1 MDEYE
6 ITFLIIGL
14 ILGMLLMSV
23 IVTAFRPPQSHY
35 AEGNAEW
42 FCEHIDS
49 TADYK
54 LDSFEHELGILTE
67 LHCSP
72 VESSALS
79 IGGS

>member
-1 MDEYE
+1 MDSEN
-6 ITFLIIGL
+6 TGFLVIGMV
-14 ILGMLLMSV
+14 IGILLMTV
-23 IVTAFRPPQSHY
+23 ISIAFIPKPSHC